1 MTTREYILRDAR
13 RFYERLDAL
22 DERMHFVLAL
32 EDYTR
37 RDRAKILYN
46 HLWHSASSQA
56 GLSEIARGGYKRIV
70 DHPNFSP
77 RLIEYC
83 TSQAFDTRSPGY
95 VARFVRALDHP
106 ERVWRH
112 AFEHQLNLEQRLLA
126 VTMVTLPSEVAH
138 EDLRKAQEAL
148 CDRHSV
154 RYSTWA
160 FRAALDVMEGSFL
173 SLDNFDGTIF
183 VGFHNP
189 SIREFVLDWLVGDGH
204 LLSDVLESALF
215 IDQIYL
221 LHAYATVRAGDDGPN
236 EALRA
241 ALDERSHLVARALE
255 RLIMSP
261 ALGMHRFLI
270 YGVDEGWLES
280 RLCEALRLPDHY
292 LPPGDW
298 FQDQVCIVAARWQK
312 GVGGRSDAVSL
323 MKALRRRGVG
333 RRAPAMRD
341 DLVES
346 ASVALDE
353 WLEADLPLDVVWF
366 DAVWLPYLDNLW
378 DQYGLAM
385 RDNQGLRQRFEACIR
400 DGIDGN
406 DDFHPDTMLEIVEYT
421 ERLGLTDLR
430 EDLRQIQQN
439 TWGLVEEPRR
449 RSAKRS
455 AGRDDDL
462 EMEDAELD
470 GLFWRLRAEPRTRQY
485 LPEP

>member
-1 MTTREYILRDAR
+1 M
-13 RFYERLDAL
+13 
-22 DERMHFVLAL
+22 
-32 EDYTR
+32 
-37 RDRAKILYN
+37 
-46 HLWHSASSQA
+46 
-56 GLSEIARGGYKRIV
+56 
-70 DHPNFSP
+70 
-77 RLIEYC
+77 
-83 TSQAFDTRSPGY
+83 
-95 VARFVRALDHP
+95 
-106 ERVWRH
+106 
-112 AFEHQLNLEQRLLA
+112 
-126 VTMVTLPSEVAH
+126 
-138 EDLRKAQEAL
+138 
-148 CDRHSV
+148 
-154 RYSTWA
+154 
-160 FRAALDVMEGSFL
+160 
-173 SLDNFDGTIF
+173 
-183 VGFHNP
+183 
-189 SIREFVLDWLVGDGH
+189 
-204 LLSDVLESALF
+204 
-215 IDQIYL
+215 
-221 LHAYATVRAGDDGPN
+221 
-236 EALRA
+236 
-241 ALDERSHLVARALE
+241 
-255 RLIMSP
+255 
-261 ALGMHRFLI
+261 
-270 YGVDEGWLES
+270 
-280 RLCEALRLPDHY
+280 
-292 LPPGDW
+292 
-298 FQDQVCIVAARWQK
+298 
-312 GVGGRSDAVSL
+312 SL